1 MHSPKGGAP
10 KGVSPKVFP
19 KSGDCMSTRT
29 TLEHMKWPVLDYGT
43 ARVVALALLEKKLLE
58 EEVFRSFSTRWGV
71 EIWLSTGG

>member
-1 MHSPKGGAP
+1 
-10 KGVSPKVFP
+10 
-19 KSGDCMSTRT
+19 
-29 TLEHMKWPVLDYGT
+29 MKWPVLDYGT